1 MSVDHSTTGDSM
13 YAYHSAIVAPLP
25 RRVPIAYA
33 MAPRTVPTLVRQFT
47 NPRPPVQNGTTP
59 NELRILTTP

>member
-1 MSVDHSTTGDSM
+1 M